1 MEEARDG
8 DNAGD
13 GGDAPAEVME
23 DPHPHQPRRQQA
35 GCNCETGVETC
46 PMDGNCLVTNVVYT
60 ATVETLD
67 VLDEAVDEQS
77 YTGLAEKWKA
87 RFYQHRSSFNLKM

>member
-67 VLDEAVDEQS
+67 VMDEATEEQNLD
-77 YTGLAEKWKA
+77 Y
-87 RFYQHRSSFNLKM
+87 SSSESR